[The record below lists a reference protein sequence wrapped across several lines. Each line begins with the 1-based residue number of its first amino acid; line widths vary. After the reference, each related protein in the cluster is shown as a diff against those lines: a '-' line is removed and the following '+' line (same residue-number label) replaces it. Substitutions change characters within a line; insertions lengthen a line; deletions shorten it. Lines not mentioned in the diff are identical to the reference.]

1 MKYMMTTP
9 ENKVYNAICTY
20 QEKYGYPP
28 TVREIMQI
36 TGHKSS
42 SSVHSLIKNLENKG
56 YIKRNHN
63 SPRAIQILK

>member
-1 MKYMMTTP
+1 MKQITNA
-9 ENKVYNAICTY
+9 EKKVYDAICNY
-20 QEKYGYPP
+20 QEKHSYPP

-42 SSVHSLIKNLENKG
+42 SSVHSLLKILETKG